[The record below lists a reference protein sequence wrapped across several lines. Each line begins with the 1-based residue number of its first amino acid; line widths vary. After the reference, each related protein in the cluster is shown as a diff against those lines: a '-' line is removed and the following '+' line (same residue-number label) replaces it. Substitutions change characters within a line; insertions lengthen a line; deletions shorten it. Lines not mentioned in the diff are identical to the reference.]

1 MQDLVWNKYVFSWCD
16 VYLPSLINYKRYGQG
31 TEREFKMLYD
41 HHYEYKCHR
50 NLEWETFQTSKF
62 LDDLFYDCGPG
73 NNHNQTSGIN
83 HENMRYTRVQMEYT
97 FSLVHLVQPVQQV
110 TAGSHRV
117 VFANK
122 NENKYW
128 EWIQK
133 NIYFFK

>member
-1 MQDLVWNKYVFSWCD
+1 MSPEFRVRDFPDIKIFWMIYFMIADLEKIIIRRC
-16 VYLPSLINYKRYGQG
+16 
-31 TEREFKMLYD
+31 
-41 HHYEYKCHR
+41 
-50 NLEWETFQTSKF
+50 
-62 LDDLFYDCGPG
+62 
-73 NNHNQTSGIN
+73 GIN

-128 EWIQK
+128 E
-133 NIYFFK
+133 